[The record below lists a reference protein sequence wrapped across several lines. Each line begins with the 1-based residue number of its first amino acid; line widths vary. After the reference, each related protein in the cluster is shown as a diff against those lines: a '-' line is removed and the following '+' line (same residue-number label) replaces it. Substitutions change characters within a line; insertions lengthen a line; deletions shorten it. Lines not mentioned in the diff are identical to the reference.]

1 MEKKVWL
8 SRRAIKLH
16 VVILI
21 VVPAFLALCLWQISR
36 ALGGNSL
43 SWAYVFEWPF
53 FAGYAVYMWWRFVHE
68 APLDATPAR
77 TQPVDTHSRSDSGDV
92 STDSNDVSRTTT
104 VGSNGTDASDATI
117 GTDATISTDSEA
129 AERAAYN
136 AYLAELAARDKPK
149 QWH

>member
-1 MEKKVWL
+1 MWF
-8 SRRAIKLH
+8 SRRAIGLH
-16 VVILI
+16 ALIIVI
-21 VVPAFLALCLWQISR
+21 VPTFAALCIWQVHR
-36 ALGGNSL
+36 ALGGNDL

-68 APLDATPAR
+68 APLDAMPAQ
-77 TQPVDTHSRSDSGDV
+77 TQPVDDHSSS
-92 STDSNDVSRTTT
+92 DSNDVSRTTT